1 MNLANYIQFLEPLQE
16 NVSRVYSTASEIITV
31 LLVLWFLNFIAGLI
45 QRTYATGKAFGGFY
59 RNYLHRTFQSMFL
72 KIISFG
78 KNKSQ
83 SGIQSRDS
91 SNQTRQ
97 VTF

>member
-1 MNLANYIQFLEPLQE
+1 MNLANYIQFLEPIQE
-16 NVSRVYSTASEIITV
+16 NVSRIYSTASEIITV

-45 QRTYATGKAFGGFY
+45 QRTYATGKAFGNFY
-59 RNYLHRTFQSMFL
+59 RNYLQRTFESVFL

-83 SGIQSRDS
+83 SGMHTRDNA
-91 SNQTRQ
+91 NQARQ
-97 VTF
+97 ITS